1 MVWETFGVK
10 NGAALVEL
18 CDRIGVDLVAA
29 MSDNVQLNAQR
40 YPVALSKGRHSRP
53 PDRTQH
59 FWSVTL

>member
-18 CDRIGVDLVAA
+18 CDRIEVDLVAA
-29 MSDNVQLNAQR
+29 MNDKALLNAER

-53 PDRTQH
+53 SDRTQH
-59 FWSVTL
+59 F